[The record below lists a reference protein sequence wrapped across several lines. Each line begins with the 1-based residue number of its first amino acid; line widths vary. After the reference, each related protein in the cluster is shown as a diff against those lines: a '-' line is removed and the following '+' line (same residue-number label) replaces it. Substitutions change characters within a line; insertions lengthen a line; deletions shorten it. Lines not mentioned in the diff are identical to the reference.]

1 MAGGNYG
8 GSSTPTVP
16 VGGNLITTAAYK
28 DYKCTSAY
36 ATAASGS
43 FTYDGV
49 TINLPVV
56 GDTIDLVMS
65 PSGIGSTDA
74 KVVFLCYSCASSNE
88 IFSGGSDSNIYDI
101 YNPGGQF
108 SGITKMFRSTI
119 IGGGGLN
126 S

>member
-8 GSSTPTVP
+8 GSSIPTVP
-16 VGGNLITTAAYK
+16 VAGNLITTAAYK

-36 ATAASGS
+36 ATTASGS
-43 FTYDGV
+43 FTYNGV
-49 TINLPVV
+49 TINLAAV
-56 GDTIDLVMS
+56 GDTIDLVMWAS
-65 PSGIGSTDA
+65 KIGSTDA
-74 KVVFLCYSCASSNE
+74 KVIFLCYPCSCNKE

-101 YNPGGQF
+101 YNAGGQF

-119 IGGGGLN
+119 IGGGGLY

>member
-8 GSSTPTVP
+8 GSSIPTVP

-36 ATAASGS
+36 ATAINGS
-43 FTYDGV
+43 FTYGGV
-49 TINLPVV
+49 TINLAAV
-56 GDTIDLVMS
+56 GDTIDLVMT

-74 KVVFLCYSCASSNE
+74 KVVFLCYKCSCTNE
-88 IFSGGSDSNIYDI
+88 IFSGGSDSNIYEI
-101 YNPGGQF
+101 YNTGGVF
-108 SGITKMFRSTI
+108 SSTTRMFRSTI